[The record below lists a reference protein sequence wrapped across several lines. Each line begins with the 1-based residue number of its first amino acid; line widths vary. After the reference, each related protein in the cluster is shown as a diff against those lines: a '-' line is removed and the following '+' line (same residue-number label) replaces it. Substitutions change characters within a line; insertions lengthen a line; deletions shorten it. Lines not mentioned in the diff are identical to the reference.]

1 MATYFTSDE
10 HYWHENVI
18 KYCGRPFKDVKEM
31 NEAIIINH
39 NMIVTPEDTVYRL
52 GDFSL
57 AFRAVELYAPRL
69 MGIKKLIP
77 GNHDF
82 LHSYHKRSR
91 NKENHEKWIEKYQ
104 EYGFEVLP
112 EQFVLDIPG
121 VGTFNL
127 CHHPY
132 AGPYELYESHD
143 KYEKWRMK
151 DDGRILLCGHVHEKW
166 KTRRSP
172 NGTLMINV
180 GVDVWDFKPVSLDEI
195 VTLIVAESENA

>member
-1 MATYFTSDE
+1 MIYFTSDE
-10 HYWHENVI
+10 HYWHQNVI
-18 KYCGRPFKDVKEM
+18 KYCDRPYDDVQKM
-31 NEAIIINH
+31 NEDLILKH
-39 NMIVTPEDTVYRL
+39 NMIVKPEDTVYRL

-57 AFRAVELYAPRL
+57 AFRSVELYGMRL
-69 MGIKKLIP
+69 MGNKKLIP
-77 GNHDF
+77 GNHDMC
-82 LHSYHKRSR
+82 HSYHKRSR
-91 NKENHEKWIEKYQ
+91 KEENREKWIKKYE

-112 EQFVLDIPG
+112 EQYVLDIPG

-132 AGPYELYESHD
+132 AGPYELEGGSD
-143 KYEKWRMK
+143 KYANWRLK

-166 KTRRSP
+166 RTRRSP

-195 VTLIVAESENA
+195 VALIVAESGNA